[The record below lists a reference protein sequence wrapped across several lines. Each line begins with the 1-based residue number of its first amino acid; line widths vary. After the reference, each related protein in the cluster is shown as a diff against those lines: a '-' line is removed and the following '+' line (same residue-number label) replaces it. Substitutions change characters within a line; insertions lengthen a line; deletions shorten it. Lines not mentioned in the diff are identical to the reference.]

1 MDFVSGEVPAIMGK
15 KKHDDDDEELA
26 DDTETYTDVPEARPR
41 PYEPPPRRGLLP
53 ALSIGDVIALL
64 ALIVV
69 SAALLLEGYNKDFK
83 DYSKEIVALF
93 AIVVGFLLGRKT

>member
-1 MDFVSGEVPAIMGK
+1 
-15 KKHDDDDEELA
+15 
-26 DDTETYTDVPEARPR
+26 
-41 PYEPPPRRGLLP
+41 LP
-53 ALSIGDVIALL
+53 ALSVGDVIALL
-64 ALIVV
+64 ALAVV

>member
-1 MDFVSGEVPAIMGK
+1 
-15 KKHDDDDEELA
+15 
-26 DDTETYTDVPEARPR
+26 
-41 PYEPPPRRGLLP
+41 LP
-53 ALSIGDVIALL
+53 TLSVGDVIALL
-64 ALIVV
+64 ALAVV

>member
-1 MDFVSGEVPAIMGK
+1 VP
-15 KKHDDDDEELA
+15 D
-26 DDTETYTDVPEARPR
+26 ARPR
-41 PYEPPPRRGLLP
+41 AYTPPPRRGLLP
-53 ALSIGDVIALL
+53 ALSVGDVIALL
-64 ALIVV
+64 ALAVV

>member
-1 MDFVSGEVPAIMGK
+1 MGK
-15 KKHDDDDEELA
+15 KKHDDDDDDELA
-26 DDTETYTDVPEARPR
+26 DDAQTYADVSDARPR
-41 PYEPPPRRGLLP
+41 AYQPPSRRGLLP
-53 ALSIGDVIALL
+53 ALSVGDVIALL
-64 ALIVV
+64 ALAVV

>member
-1 MDFVSGEVPAIMGK
+1 MSPFRFSCI
-15 KKHDDDDEELA
+15 
-26 DDTETYTDVPEARPR
+26 
-41 PYEPPPRRGLLP
+41 
-53 ALSIGDVIALL
+53 LL
-64 ALIVV
+64 AVV

>member
-1 MDFVSGEVPAIMGK
+1 MGK
-15 KKHDDDDEELA
+15 KKHQDDGEEEGA
-26 DDTETYTDVPEARPR
+26 DDPEAYLDVPKPR
-41 PYEPPPRRGLLP
+41 PQAYEPSPRRGLLP
-53 ALSIGDVIALL
+53 ALSVGDLIALL

-93 AIVVGFLLGRKT
+93 AIVVGFLLGRKA

>member
-1 MDFVSGEVPAIMGK
+1 MGK
-15 KKHDDDDEELA
+15 KKHDDDDDDELA
-26 DDTETYTDVPEARPR
+26 DDAQTYTDVPDARPR
-41 PYEPPPRRGLLP
+41 TYTPPPRRGLLP
-53 ALSIGDVIALL
+53 ALSVGDVIALL
-64 ALIVV
+64 ALAVV

>member
-1 MDFVSGEVPAIMGK
+1 MGK
-15 KKHDDDDEELA
+15 KKHDDDDDDELA
-26 DDTETYTDVPEARPR
+26 DDAQTYTDVPDARPR
-41 PYEPPPRRGLLP
+41 AYAPPPRRGLLP
-53 ALSIGDVIALL
+53 ALSVGDVIALL
-64 ALIVV
+64 ALAVV

>member
-1 MDFVSGEVPAIMGK
+1 MGK
-15 KKHDDDDEELA
+15 KEHDDDDDEMLA
-26 DDTETYTDVPEARPR
+26 DDAETYADVPEARPR
-41 PYEPPPRRGLLP
+41 PYELPPRRGLLP

>member
-1 MDFVSGEVPAIMGK
+1 MGK
-15 KKHDDDDEELA
+15 KKRDDDDDDELS
-26 DDTETYTDVPEARPR
+26 DDAQTYADVPDARPR
-41 PYEPPPRRGLLP
+41 AYQPPSRRSLLP
-53 ALSIGDVIALL
+53 TLSVGDVIALL
-64 ALIVV
+64 ALAVV